1 MNLSNINW
9 FAVFLAPLLGF
20 VIGGLWYGPLFG
32 KAWMRATGITEEQTR
47 AGHPAKK
54 FGGVY
59 LLNLIASFS
68 LDMFIGPS
76 ATWQFGLTAGL
87 LAGLTFISMALGVI
101 YLFESRPLRLFLI
114 NASYQTLMFAG
125 MGLILGAWR

>member
-1 MNLSNINW
+1 MNFSNVNW

-32 KAWMRATGITEEQTR
+32 KVWMRAAGVTAEQTR
-47 AGHPAKK
+47 AGNPAKK

-59 LLNLIASFS
+59 LLNLVASFS
-68 LDMFIGPS
+68 LDMFIGPH
-76 ATWQFGLTAGL
+76 ATWQFGLTAGV
-87 LAGLTFISMALGVI
+87 LAGLTFVSMALGVI